1 MIAAGWA
8 WTRPT
13 EVLRQMV
20 IRRGVISAPHFKSQL
35 ENLIIPGAL
44 NAMGPLW
51 RPKIEIID
59 RTLSAEDDADKPT
72 VAPELSTLSFP
83 LHPTNPEQT
92 ATLTA
97 LLQNRINDLAADS
110 IALAEVE
117 NNSTHLALNQSLS
130 RAQRAFTLVSDEQYV
145 ETLRGEIE
153 RIISLTEAAIR
164 RQNALHES
172 LTKRYASLTDR
183 IALLQGGLDRLLSSM
198 DESAS
203 TYPGMSQVVAD
214 RVTSMRMEL
223 ENHIPAERVQLIK
236 NLESSQARVDELEA
250 SLKQERLRFNTFE
263 TDIADR
269 QANAQMAIEAASAAL
284 TKYQAQSAAKLV
296 AQPLT
301 IVEEFDLTEKKS
313 NRLLFSFG
321 VLILGG
327 LSSLLSAYLLE
338 GVRLARMG
346 ATQG

>member
-1 MIAAGWA
+1 
-8 WTRPT
+8 
-13 EVLRQMV
+13 
-20 IRRGVISAPHFKSQL
+20 
-35 ENLIIPGAL
+35 
-44 NAMGPLW
+44 
-51 RPKIEIID
+51 
-59 RTLSAEDDADKPT
+59 
-72 VAPELSTLSFP
+72 
-83 LHPTNPEQT
+83 
-92 ATLTA
+92 
-97 LLQNRINDLAADS
+97 
-110 IALAEVE
+110 
-117 NNSTHLALNQSLS
+117 
-130 RAQRAFTLVSDEQYV
+130 
-145 ETLRGEIE
+145 
-153 RIISLTEAAIR
+153 
-164 RQNALHES
+164 
-172 LTKRYASLTDR
+172 
-183 IALLQGGLDRLLSSM
+183 
-198 DESAS
+198 
-203 TYPGMSQVVAD
+203 
-214 RVTSMRMEL
+214 
-223 ENHIPAERVQLIK
+223 VQLIK